1 MPKLQHHEQIIK
13 GRAVVA
19 DDWTV
24 LRLEP
29 EDASGGETPETV
41 EIPAGKVI
49 VPLAVWQARRDALLE
64 RASAGQVGLWFAP
77 DELAHTVKDDLG
89 RFAVVAIDFPKFSD
103 GRGYSI
109 AFNLRKRLGYAG
121 ELRAIGDVLR
131 DQLFQMYRCGFDAYA
146 TRQDRSIDDALKGL
160 TVFSET
166 YQASVD
172 EPLPL
177 FRRHQRDVP
186 LEHSDV
192 GAGI

>member
-1 MPKLQHHEQIIK
+1 MNMPKLQHHEQIIK

-24 LRLEP
+24 LRLDE
-29 EDASGGETPETV
+29 GETPETV
-41 EIPAGKVI
+41 EIPDGKVI
-49 VPLAVWQARRDALLE
+49 VPLKVWQARREALATRPQL
-64 RASAGQVGLWFAP
+64 GLWFAS
-77 DELAHTVKDDLG
+77 DELAQAARDDLDK
-89 RFAVVAIDFPKFSD
+89 FSVIAVDFPKFSD

-109 AFNLRKRLGYAG
+109 AFNLRKRLGYQG

-131 DQLFQMYRCGFDAYA
+131 DQLFQMQRCGFDAYA
-146 TRQDRSIDDALKGL
+146 TRQDRSIHDALKGL

-166 YQASVD
+166 YQASID
-172 EPLPL
+172 QPLPL
-177 FRRHQRDVP
+177 FRRVQRDVP

>member
-1 MPKLQHHEQIIK
+1 MPDIQQHAQIIK

-19 DDWTV
+19 DDWSV
-24 LRLEP
+24 LRLL
-29 EDASGGETPETV
+29 DAETPESV
-41 EIPAGKVI
+41 AIPAGKII
-49 VPLAVWQARRDALLE
+49 VPLTVWQAQCDTLLG
-64 RASAGQVGLWFAP
+64 RTGANGQLGLWFAA
-77 DELAHTVKDDLG
+77 DEQAHTAKDDLDK
-89 RFAVVAIDFPKFSD
+89 FAVIAVDFPKFSD

-109 AFNLRKRLGYAG
+109 AFNLRKRLGYTG

-131 DQLFQMYRCGFDAYA
+131 DQLFQMHRCGFDAYA
-146 TRQDRSIDDALKGL
+146 TRQDRSIHDALKGL

-172 EPLPL
+172 QPLPL
-177 FRRHQRDVP
+177 FRRHPRDVP